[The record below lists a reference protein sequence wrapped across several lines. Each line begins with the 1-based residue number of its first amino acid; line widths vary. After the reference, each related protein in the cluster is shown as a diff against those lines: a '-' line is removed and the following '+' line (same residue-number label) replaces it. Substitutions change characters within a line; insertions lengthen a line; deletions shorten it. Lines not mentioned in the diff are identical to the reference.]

1 MTYTQQLPPP
11 TDYTDYKA
19 YTAASVDGG
28 FAVASVRRPGIGFT
42 VRPSQTIPG
51 WVRLVATTATNT
63 VILQIHVDGL
73 PALIA
78 ALQDCLPTENDR

>member
-11 TDYTDYKA
+11 ADYEA
-19 YTAASVDGG
+19 YTCVSIVSDFASAAVQ
-28 FAVASVRRPGIGFT
+28 RPGIGFT
-42 VRPSQTIPG
+42 VGPSPVNPG
-51 WVRLVATTATNT
+51 WVRLVATSSDDQR
-63 VILQIHVDGL
+63 VVLQVRVNGL

>member
-11 TDYTDYKA
+11 AYYKA
-19 YTAASVDGG
+19 YTFVAIDGR
-28 FAVASVRRPGIGFT
+28 FAVASVQRPGIGFT
-42 VRPSQTIPG
+42 VKSSQTIPG
-51 WVRLVATTATNT
+51 CVQLAATATDKS
-63 VILQIHVDGL
+63 VVLQVHVDGL